1 MVNILGKSSYVTFTE
16 LAALWAWAW
25 VSATI
30 APITCP
36 THVTWKAQNNLEGE
50 GWVYSQGHLKSSS
63 RCLWSGVTVLT
74 YEKTTKNQIVRL
86 VLMKRFL
93 PIIFKGF
100 SVPGLALGSISSLAS
115 HLLVLT
121 VLILKWDR
129 YNTENKDK
137 IRYFPFLLKSDTPC
151 SFEFSKIF
159 KSVSV
164 TLSQTRREAASSSG

>member
-1 MVNILGKSSYVTFTE
+1 M
-16 LAALWAWAW
+16 
-25 VSATI
+25 
-30 APITCP
+30 
-36 THVTWKAQNNLEGE
+36 
-50 GWVYSQGHLKSSS
+50 
-63 RCLWSGVTVLT
+63 
-74 YEKTTKNQIVRL
+74 YEKTTKNPIVRL

-100 SVPGLALGSISSLAS
+100 SVPGLALGSISSLTS

-137 IRYFPFLLKSDTPC
+137 IRYFSFLLKSDTPC